1 MISFLFFFHSF
12 LKYIGYIS
20 YTMDLSKRIE
30 LLKSSVKEG
39 EYPAFTPEDVIFL
52 FEEVTCPE
60 GVILNQS
67 DPTECYVLFT
77 TLVQL
82 DNIYNLNKDPSGW
95 GLQ

>member
-1 MISFLFFFHSF
+1 MINLLFFLHSF
-12 LKYIGYIS
+12 VKYIGYIS
-20 YTMDLSKRIE
+20 YTMDLSKRIV

-60 GVILNQS
+60 GV
-67 DPTECYVLFT
+67 
-77 TLVQL
+77 TLGHS
-82 DNIYNLNKDPSGW
+82 DPSGW